1 MRRKLLFLLS
11 IFFLILIL
19 SQTIYADTNI
29 NSAIFLN
36 ADTNQAIYEI
46 GTVKNIKAKLRFSS
60 SNEGNINIIMAGY
73 DADDMLVTNVVW
85 ETTTV
90 TAENKDSVIHT
101 MNNSISVDGVNTIK
115 VFAWEELTLKPVLT
129 PNGVLNKVFAADE
142 GFVQKLTAA
151 KDVTQENPLVV
162 VKGNPVLASDVF
174 ETVNGAQVNSEFFNV
189 SGASLDSAAVDMDF
203 AANTLDWRNAT
214 LTFNATG
221 LIKLTAFDYDFCIPA
236 YSYVNVIE
244 PIDRYYTKFANT
256 DDYLYRVGNKNTV
269 SLSCLFAVNESIVPI
284 SDVTVEIATKEGN
297 ATGAYTPDT
306 TDWSLGTIKFSGT
319 GVVSVSIKDDNSK
332 TESLLL
338 EVIDAKNITKA
349 ENASANDVVL
359 LNDIS
364 GTFAVSNG
372 HTFYGNGFTVTLPT
386 TYLQS
391 VGGFSGYIS
400 LGTAQYSG
408 AANGGNLDNVKI
420 VGPVYPEMYI
430 YRDQAKITDSSDPDY
445 GNGSNMR
452 YFKNS
457 VIVYGGNCTISNSYI
472 SGSRTALCL
481 NGGNNVIIE
490 DTTLSGGTYANMQIC
505 SGSSVILRNLT
516 TVQADVADSY
526 GKGKT
531 VHGLGV
537 VVDSGIV
544 DINIEGELKQ
554 YNWIC
559 QEQWSRIV
567 PSIYQSSFP
576 KFFTNNKFSKYWHY
590 LNGGT
595 APYVNMAFIYAC
607 NWDTSKIYDN
617 RATVDYETCDA
628 TVAGVAGG
636 VYSKVNTVGGNSI
649 SDSNLAVP
657 VYTST
662 GFNPIAPVFN
672 FDNSPNNDAG
682 DANDANDTYCV
693 YNESNGTLKIGITGA
708 SKTLDLSKV
717 TIDKNGTALDYKK
730 YLNGTEIP
738 DDSVTI
744 KSADGAKQKLI
755 FKVKT
760 KDRGYDKDGNPIAGE
775 IEYTWT
781 VTIEVVTLAYPAPV
795 WNMGGNYKFDATTNS
810 VYAYYGTSNGYGE
823 AVQIYE
829 GIKVN
834 YYNKSGQLI
843 QKDFSGTTAIPAGSD
858 NSNANAFTYTLDDG
872 STLTM
877 KFNSGWKPGATTH
890 QFTTYN
896 DKVYI
901 YPQSLDND
909 NYIRAKV
916 GNQDFNVK
924 INYTFT
930 DPNGQST
937 GTQTMQWYNAKAN
950 NSNVS
955 TVQWKDFDSTNGKKP
970 SCVTGDTLVALSDG
984 SYKRIDQVT
993 YEDELLVWNFYEGT
1007 YDKAK
1012 AEIIFNHG
1020 TCDNTVIDL
1029 IFEDGTAVSVVNL
1042 HQFFDADENR
1052 YVNVAADTVETLVGH
1067 RFVKIGEHGYSAVKL
1082 VGYKIR
1088 QENTDAYGIIS
1099 SGHYNIIAEGMLTTD
1114 FETQDTGLFNYF
1126 DVGENLTYKNV
1137 NQDIERY
1144 GLYTYKD
1151 FEGYLTPELFD
1162 AFNVKYMKVAVGK
1175 GQFTYEGIL
1184 SLIEKWLT
1192 NNNDF

>member
-1 MRRKLLFLLS
+1 MRRKLFFLLS

-19 SQTIYADTNI
+19 PQTIFADTSI
-29 NSAIFLN
+29 NSAVFLN

-73 DADDMLVTNVVW
+73 DADDRLVTNVVW

-221 LIKLTAFDYDFCIPA
+221 LIKLMAFDYDFCIPA
-236 YSYVNVIE
+236 YSYVRVIE
-244 PIDRYYTKFANT
+244 PVDRYYTKFENT
-256 DDYLYRVGNKNTV
+256 DDYLYRIGNKNNV
-269 SLSCLFAVNESIVPI
+269 SLSSLFAVNESTVPI
-284 SDVTVEIATKEGN
+284 SDVKVEIATKEGN
-297 ATGAYTPDT
+297 AIGTYTPNT

-332 TESLLL
+332 AEALLL

-349 ENASANDVVL
+349 ENVSANDVVL
-359 LNDIS
+359 LNNIS

-386 TYLQS
+386 IYLQS

-408 AANGGNLDNVKI
+408 SANGGNLDNVKI

-505 SGSSVILRNLT
+505 SGSSVTLRNLT

-544 DINIEGELKQ
+544 DINIEGELNQ

-567 PSIYQSSFP
+567 PSNYQSSFP

-662 GFNPIAPVFN
+662 GFNPIAPGFN
-672 FDNSPNNDAG
+672 FDNSQNNDAD

-760 KDRGYDKDGNPIAGE
+760 KDCGYDKDGNPIAGE
-775 IEYTWT
+775 IEYAWT
-781 VTIEVVTLAYPAPV
+781 VTIEVATLAFPAPV
-795 WNMGGNYKFDATTNS
+795 WNMGGSYTFDAATNC
-810 VYAYYGTSNGYGE
+810 VYVVYPKTGDPDYGN
-823 AVQIYE
+823 AVPIYE
-829 GIKVN
+829 GIKIN
-834 YYNKSGQLI
+834 YYNKNGELI
-843 QKDFSGTTAIPAGSD
+843 QKNFSGTTAIPTGS
-858 NSNANAFTYTLDDG
+858 NNANANAFTCTLADG
-872 STLTM
+872 STLAM
-877 KFNSGWKPGATTH
+877 QYVSGWKVGATTH
-890 QFTTYN
+890 QFTTYEG
-896 DKVYI
+896 KVYI
-901 YPQSLDND
+901 YPQQLDSGSYAD
-909 NYIRAKV
+909 NNKTT
-916 GNQDFNVK
+916 FNIK

-930 DPNGQST
+930 DPNGQIITKQMTWS
-937 GTQTMQWYNAKAN
+937 GTASKEVYWATFD
-950 NSNVS
+950 
-955 TVQWKDFDSTNGKKP
+955 TVNGKAP
-970 SCVTGDTLVALSDG
+970 PTCVTGDALVALSDG

-1012 AEIIFNHG
+1012 AAIIFNHG
-1020 TCDNTVIDL
+1020 TCDNTIIDL
-1029 IFEDGTAVSVVNL
+1029 MFEDSTAVSVVNL

-1067 RFVKIGEHGYSAVKL
+1067 RFVKIGEYGYNAVKL